1 MKPPASPESQILS
14 DVTWD
19 HLQHRLIQ
27 RLREQAGSQNA
38 AHPWLGM
45 SDEKLLLEAGL
56 IRRDPDGKPGFTLA
70 AVLLLGTNEAIRLH
84 APHHGT
90 QAAFHPGKWR
100 RGEVQELRCNLL
112 ESQDCLMAFAAKHLP
127 DQIETTPKGE
137 RISLRDAIFSEI
149 FSNSLM
155 FRDYGKEYRARF
167 RIEAER
173 VFLENGMVPGKKPG
187 EKYLPNPVISEVFRQ
202 IGWARPAAKTSRVS
216 QWGKAYFGIPPMV
229 VEGSVYRILA
239 PFPKSIV
246 SQPPVN
252 HAWDISEM
260 LATQAPWTHSKA
272 AQAEVGATR
281 GALDSL
287 IQGPLLTDVE
297 NMRIPEPIEPLDI
310 LGRPLRRSPAP
321 VPDLPAPPAATHPA
335 PPEPRIPVRP
345 EPPART
351 PASPTWPSQ
360 ASATPQAPVAR
371 ASGVPANGPAP
382 VAANG
387 FAPARAKVDSRP
399 SVPGLKNQAV
409 LQAER
414 IEKILEFCKTPRYRS
429 EVQAHVGIVNRDY
442 FRKDILNPLIENGLL
457 APTLPDKPN
466 SPKQQ
471 YATVSR

>member
-1 MKPPASPESQILS
+1 MKPLVSPESRILS

-38 AHPWLGM
+38 GHPWLGM

-56 IRRDPDGKPGFTLA
+56 LCPGADGKPGFTLA
-70 AVLLLGTNEAIRLH
+70 AVLLLGTNEAIRFH

-100 RGEVQELRCNLL
+100 RGEVLELRCNLL
-112 ESQDCLMAFAAKHLP
+112 ESQDRLMAFAARHLP
-127 DQIETTPKGE
+127 DQIETFKGE
-137 RISLRDAIFSEI
+137 PISLRDAIFSEI
-149 FSNSLM
+149 FSHSLI
-155 FRDYGKEYRARF
+155 FRDYGKAYHARF

-187 EKYLPNPVISEVFRQ
+187 EKYLPNPVIAEVFRQ
-202 IGWARPAAKTSRVS
+202 IGWTRPAAKTSPVS
-216 QWGKAYFGIPPMV
+216 QWGKVYFGIPPV
-229 VEGSVYRILA
+229 VVKGSVYRILA

-246 SQPPVN
+246 PQTPVN

-260 LATQAPWTHSKA
+260 LTTQAPWTHSKA

-310 LGRPLRRSPAP
+310 LGRPLRRPTVP
-321 VPDLPAPPAATHPA
+321 VPDLPAAPAATDPA
-335 PPEPRIPVRP
+335 PPAPRVPLRP
-345 EPPART
+345 APPARA
-351 PASPTWPSQ
+351 PAPPTRPSQ
-360 ASATPQAPVAR
+360 ASRTSR
-371 ASGVPANGPAP
+371 GASVPAT
-382 VAANG
+382 ANG
-387 FAPARAKVDSRP
+387 FAQARTKGDP
-399 SVPGLKNQAV
+399 GPVPGLKNQAV

-471 YATVSR
+471 YATV